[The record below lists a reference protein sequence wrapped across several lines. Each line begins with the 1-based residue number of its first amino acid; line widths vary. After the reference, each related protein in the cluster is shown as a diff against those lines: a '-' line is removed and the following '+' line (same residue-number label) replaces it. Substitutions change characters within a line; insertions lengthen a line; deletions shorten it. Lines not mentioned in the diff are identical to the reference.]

1 MSSGAKPGRRAK
13 FRVSVGADGTGPEWA
28 VYKAADGSDTRNL
41 HYAPGVPF
49 ANTVPDYGDSTGDPP
64 NPLASLRRLHDWAET
79 IFGPRTPPTG

>member
-1 MSSGAKPGRRAK
+1 MQNPAGVQNFVCLWELMAPGRNGR
-13 FRVSVGADGTGPEWA
+13 S
-28 VYKAADGSDTRNL
+28 KAADGSDTRNL

-49 ANTVPDYGDSTGDPP
+49 ANTVPDYGNSTGDPP